1 MYVLYGQN
9 LTIVVLPIILLLI
22 LFAFTLILTV
32 MRFRRSS
39 FEGPYRVMY
48 IAFGIW
54 WVGRDAVSPR
64 ARSRY
69 KSIALALVESGAMY
83 SVTILIGAPFT
94 VISGQVG
101 TSSFITYIYTMVV
114 AVTPMLIIFLL
125 NQSSSQSSP
134 GSALGE
140 GVDPM
145 YRVSSS
151 SLLFAQLDDKS
162 IASSPPIFRSSRSPL
177 QQIQQTLATPMLPSD
192 TSEDQGT

>member
-1 MYVLYGQN
+1 M
-9 LTIVVLPIILLLI
+9 IVS
-22 LFAFTLILTV
+22 
-32 MRFRRSS
+32 R
-39 FEGPYRVMY
+39 
-48 IAFGIW
+48 IW

-145 YRVSSS
+145 YR
-151 SLLFAQLDDKS
+151 
-162 IASSPPIFRSSRSPL
+162 
-177 QQIQQTLATPMLPSD
+177 
-192 TSEDQGT
+192 